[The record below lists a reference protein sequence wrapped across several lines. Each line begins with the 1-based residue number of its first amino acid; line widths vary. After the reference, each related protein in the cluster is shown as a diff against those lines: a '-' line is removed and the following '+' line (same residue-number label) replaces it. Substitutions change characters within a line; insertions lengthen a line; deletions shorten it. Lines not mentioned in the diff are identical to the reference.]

1 MDVFCILQ
9 FQCINVCF
17 YYIFK
22 RLRGL
27 ERILEWWNEIFKVG
41 LKVKEG
47 MMKVGFMMVGY
58 QFDGDFVN
66 FFRMII
72 LNLDIVKSDMDFVV
86 DEIDRL
92 GKDF

>member
-22 RLRGL
+22 RLCGL

-86 DEIDRL
+86 DEIYVI
-92 GKDF
+92 FYSV